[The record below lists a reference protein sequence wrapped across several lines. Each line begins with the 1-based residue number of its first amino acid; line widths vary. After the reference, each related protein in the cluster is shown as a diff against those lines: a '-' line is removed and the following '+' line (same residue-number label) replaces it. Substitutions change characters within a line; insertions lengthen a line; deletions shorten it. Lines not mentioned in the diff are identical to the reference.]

1 MIHCHT
7 VDCDDH
13 QLRRLQQSRAEH
25 HLEWSPAKMIAKLYL
40 VETKDDEM
48 RSFGFPVRQF
58 SRQRREILR
67 RYIL

>member
-1 MIHCHT
+1 
-7 VDCDDH
+7 
-13 QLRRLQQSRAEH
+13 
-25 HLEWSPAKMIAKLYL
+25 MIAKLYL
-40 VETKDDEM
+40 VETKDDEEM

>member
-1 MIHCHT
+1 
-7 VDCDDH
+7 
-13 QLRRLQQSRAEH
+13 
-25 HLEWSPAKMIAKLYL
+25 MIAKLYL